1 MPITHLKVRNFRNLA
16 SLDLDLAEGVNL
28 FYGENAQG
36 KTAVLE
42 SVCYLATSTSHRT
55 RKDEELIQ
63 WGQPAAYTQAELT
76 DGEVEKLEFGLSRE
90 GKQVKVDGEM
100 LKKIGDLYGLLRVVL
115 FVPEDLE
122 IVNGGPA
129 ARRRFLDQ
137 TLAQVDKQ
145 HIPHLQKYQHV
156 LRSRNQ
162 LLKRAEGKK
171 LDPVEMD
178 IWDGQ
183 LVEAAIPIEQAR
195 QQAVRELAGDLSE
208 FYGRMTGGREDLH
221 MRYIASVTPEEGQS
235 LEQAYSERLAATRH
249 RDLQQG
255 STSAGPHRDD
265 LLFLLEGKDLRAYGS
280 QGQRRTSVLALRLA
294 ELEWLRRK
302 TGQHPLMLLDDV
314 IYEMDE
320 GRREHFFEE
329 ISRGGQVLITA
340 TEVEHLAPL
349 VTKAKIFEVQNGVVK
364 QAQEQKEGPAAESE
378 NQPL

>member
-1 MPITHLKVRNFRNLA
+1 MPITHLKVRSFRNLA

-76 DGEVEKLEFGLSRE
+76 GGEVEKLEFGLSRE

-162 LLKRAEGKK
+162 LLKRE
-171 LDPVEMD
+171 
-178 IWDGQ
+178 I
-183 LVEAAIPIEQAR
+183 
-195 QQAVRELAGDLSE
+195 
-208 FYGRMTGGREDLH
+208 GRAH
-221 MRYIASVTPEEGQS
+221 V
-235 LEQAYSERLAATRH
+235 
-249 RDLQQG
+249 
-255 STSAGPHRDD
+255 
-265 LLFLLEGKDLRAYGS
+265 
-280 QGQRRTSVLALRLA
+280 
-294 ELEWLRRK
+294 
-302 TGQHPLMLLDDV
+302 
-314 IYEMDE
+314 
-320 GRREHFFEE
+320 
-329 ISRGGQVLITA
+329 
-340 TEVEHLAPL
+340 
-349 VTKAKIFEVQNGVVK
+349 
-364 QAQEQKEGPAAESE
+364 
-378 NQPL
+378 